1 MQKEGKEMSKI
12 TKKSKHTWKLMLVL
26 AAISAWASVP
36 FLTGVSASGGDP
48 ISVRTA
54 NLAAPSGSLDPH
66 GSANFKVFSDG
77 SRSLEVEV
85 ENVSLPAGTLLSAFV
100 DGANVGQLT
109 VGTDARAR
117 LQIESNSGP
126 VPTVNTGSTVQVRN
140 GNSVLVAGAFG
151 AATTPTPTPTATP
164 TGTPTGSPSPTITP
178 NDSENEIFAIL
189 SGPVLNGVLP
199 RGFAEFEINTN
210 RTEFEVDVRNVNL
223 PIGTSLS
230 VLVDNVMIGNIAIAS
245 SGEGELKLRTD
256 NGQTVPVVSVG
267 STIIIKNGGDTIL
280 SGTFTAAVA
289 TPTPTPTGSP
299 TPNQGRFFEAHLLGS
314 GMTPAVTTNATGE
327 IKIALSADETQA
339 TVFGEFHDLSS
350 SQTGARVETTT
361 ATVTTVF
368 DLGVVG
374 GINGRFASQTF
385 PVNASQV
392 QQLRTGLLSAVI
404 TSVNNPNGEIR
415 GSLLQEGGE
424 GDFDGDGSDDL
435 AVFRPS
441 TGAWYSQNGNGFSA
455 STFGTAADVVVSGD
469 YDGDGKSDTAVFQNI
484 NGSGVW
490 SIRRSSDGGITS
502 SQFGFATDIPARGDF
517 DGDGRA
523 DLAVF
528 RPSTGVWY
536 VQKSDNSGFIIV
548 QFGLNGDKP
557 MPIDMDGD
565 GHDDIAVFRPS
576 EGNWYWLNSSN
587 GKFGAVHF
595 GQNDDIPVCGD
606 FDGDGKND
614 PTVFRP
620 STGVW
625 YTLRSTDGGF
635 RAVQFGLSGDIPVPG
650 NYDSDGIAD
659 IAVFRPSTGI
669 WYILRS
675 SDGGFQAAQ
684 FGLSGDVP
692 VVAR

>member
-1 MQKEGKEMSKI
+1 MY
-12 TKKSKHTWKLMLVL
+12 TKDRKFKHTRKLMLVL
-26 AAISAWASVP
+26 AVVSAWASVP
-36 FLTGVSASGGDP
+36 FLTGVRASSDVP
-48 ISVRTA
+48 IMVRTA
-54 NLAAPSGSLDPH
+54 NLASPSGSINPH
-66 GSANFKVFSDG
+66 GMTTWQLYANGAKE
-77 SRSLEVEV
+77 LEVEIEDV
-85 ENVSLPAGTLLSAFV
+85 NMPASSTFGAFI
-100 DGANVGQLT
+100 DGNSIGQIVL
-109 VGTDARAR
+109 GADQRGR
-117 LQIESNSGP
+117 LKLRTQDGQA
-126 VPTVNTGSTVQVRN
+126 VPDVNDGSTAEVRN
-140 GNSVLVAGAFG
+140 GSSILVAGIFG
-151 AATTPTPTPTATP
+151 GATTPTPTPT
-164 TGTPTGSPSPTITP
+164 GTPTNSPTPTPTVTP
-178 NDSENEIFAIL
+178 NGETEIFAAL

-199 RGFAEFEINTN
+199 RGFAEFEVHTS

-223 PIGTSLS
+223 PIGTSLTV
-230 VLVDNVMIGNIAIAS
+230 VLDNVPVGNLVITS
-245 SGEGELKLRTD
+245 SGEGDLKLRSD
-256 NGQTVPVVSVG
+256 NGQTVPIVSVG
-267 STIIIKNGGDTIL
+267 STILIRNGADTVL
-280 SGTFTAAVA
+280 SGMFAATVG
-289 TPTPTPTGSP
+289 TPTPTPAGSP
-299 TPNQGRFFEAHLLGS
+299 TPGQGRFFEAHLLGG
-314 GMTPAVTTNATGE
+314 GMNPPVTTNATGE

-339 TVFGEFHDLSS
+339 TVFGEFHNLSS
-350 SQTGARVETTT
+350 NQTGARVETTT

-374 GINGRFASQTF
+374 GINGRFASQMF

-392 QQLRTGLLSAVI
+392 QQLRTGLLSALI
-404 TSVNNPNGEIR
+404 TSVNNPGGEIR

-424 GDFDGDGSDDL
+424 GDFDGDGSDDF

-455 STFGTAADVVVSGD
+455 STFGSAADVVVSGD

-484 NGSGVW
+484 NGAGIW
-490 SIRRSSDGGITS
+490 SIRRSSDSGVTS

-517 DGDGRA
+517 DGDGRV
-523 DLAVF
+523 DLAVY

-565 GHDDIAVFRPS
+565 GRDDVAVFRPN

-587 GKFGAVHF
+587 GRFGAVHF
-595 GQNDDIPVCGD
+595 GQSGDIPVRGD

-614 PTVFRP
+614 VTVFRP

-625 YTLRSTDGGF
+625 YTLRSTDVGF

-650 NYDSDGIAD
+650 NYDADGIAD

-684 FGLSGDVP
+684 FGLSGDIP
-692 VVAR
+692 VVSR